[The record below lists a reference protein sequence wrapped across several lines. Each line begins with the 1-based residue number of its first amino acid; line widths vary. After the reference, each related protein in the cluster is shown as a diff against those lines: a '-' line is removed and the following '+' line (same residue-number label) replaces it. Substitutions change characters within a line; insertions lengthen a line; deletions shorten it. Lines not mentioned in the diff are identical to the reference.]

1 MVKFIKSSKVWDVMS
16 EALVT
21 TKDPMILFVLTSA
34 DDYECTELV
43 KNMRIKYETKNIN
56 ICYTYLST
64 IPSNVFYKYLMGPNY
79 PATFLIN
86 FKDSDNCSED
96 NLKSGYLNSEYIH
109 TYLYYAIDQMV
120 SNKSLG
126 SIYKTNHKSFFRK
139 ETISK
144 IKFLDH
150 VDLYNMWAFAKINIG
165 RKKENG
171 NRE

>member
-34 DDYECTELV
+34 DDYECTELIE
-43 KNMRIKYETKNIN
+43 NMRIKYETKNIN
-56 ICYTYLST
+56 IYYTYLST

-86 FKDSDNCSED
+86 FKDSDDCSKD

-120 SNKSLG
+120 SNQPIKAISTTSRKSL
-126 SIYKTNHKSFFRK
+126 FRK
-139 ETISK
+139 KTISN

-150 VDLYNMWAFAKINIG
+150 VDLYNMWAYAKINIE